1 MHCVS
6 SRASLIH
13 FVQESTVMS
22 NLSLSRSLSLALFT
36 LSSLAAGS
44 FAQAAM
50 VELRVNVQNLAPVNS
65 ISFAPLHLGFHSGG
79 FDAFNLGQVST
90 AAIQSIAEG
99 GSGTAWQ
106 AAFAAADP
114 SATRGTIGG
123 LLQPGESRS
132 QSFMIDTDLNPFFSF
147 GAMVVP
153 SNDFFIGNDAPTA
166 YRLFNA
172 QGGLQIAS
180 ITQKARD
187 IWDGGSEVFDPAA
200 AAFVG
205 NNALRTDQ
213 GGVVNFNFGELAGFN
228 GLTTGAGY
236 VFNSQLGF
244 DSEVYRISFE
254 NITAVPEP
262 QSYTLMAAGLLALG
276 AVVRRRAAARR

>member
-1 MHCVS
+1 MTQRLPH
-6 SRASLIH
+6 
-13 FVQESTVMS
+13 
-22 NLSLSRSLSLALFT
+22 ALRT
-36 LSSLAAGS
+36 AMGAAALVALCAA
-44 FAQAAM
+44 AQAAI
-50 VELRVNVQNLAPVNS
+50 VDVTVTVQNLAPANS
-65 ISFAPLHLGFHSGG
+65 ISFAPLHIGFNNGS

-114 SATRGTIGG
+114 MATRGTVGG
-123 LLQPGESRS
+123 LLQPGETRS
-132 QSFMIDTDLNPFFSF
+132 LSFSVDTALNPFFSF

-153 SNDFFIGNDAPTA
+153 SNDFFIGNDSPTE
-166 YRLFNA
+166 YRLFNVLG
-172 QGGLQIAS
+172 QLQVGA
-180 ITQKARD
+180 ITIKAREV
-187 IWDGGSEVFDPAA
+187 WDGGSEVFDPAA

-205 NNALRTDQ
+205 NNGLRTDQ
-213 GGVVNFNFGELAGFN
+213 GGVVNFNFAELAGFN

-254 NITAVPEP
+254 NISAVPEP
-262 QSYTLMAAGLLALG
+262 QSYALMAAGLLALG
-276 AVVRRRAAARR
+276 GLVRRRGAARG